1 MSYILT
7 FNAGSSSLKLGL
19 YQSTDDLQLVAQAT
33 VENIGH
39 APASFWSMVPS
50 GEQTPAVSITA
61 RTHDEAMRYLE
72 KWLHQYIT
80 SPQDI
85 LAVGHRIVHGG
96 SLYYRAT
103 LISSR
108 VLSDLNDLRDIDPD
122 HMPAALESIAALQS
136 SYPHAPH
143 IACFDT
149 AFYRDLPP
157 VAQRLPLPRSLHDKG
172 LRRYGFHGLS
182 YGYLLHDFYT
192 HEGSVAARGR
202 IVMAHLG
209 SGSSLCA
216 IKNGKPVDTTMGF
229 TPAGGIPMST
239 RSGDIDPGVM
249 WYLHRTIGQS
259 PEQFNTMVNTQS
271 GLLGVSGK
279 TADMRELLRLQGDNS
294 HAAEAIEL
302 YCYSITKAI
311 GALSASVG
319 GLDSLIFS
327 GGIGERSAEI
337 RERICQ
343 NFDYLGIR
351 LNPARNT
358 ANERL
363 ISEDG
368 APVGVHVIPTD
379 ESQMIA
385 SETYR
390 VILGRN

>member
-1 MSYILT
+1 
-7 FNAGSSSLKLGL
+7 
-19 YQSTDDLQLVAQAT
+19 
-33 VENIGH
+33 
-39 APASFWSMVPS
+39 
-50 GEQTPAVSITA
+50 
-61 RTHDEAMRYLE
+61 
-72 KWLHQYIT
+72 
-80 SPQDI
+80 
-85 LAVGHRIVHGG
+85 
-96 SLYYRAT
+96 
-103 LISSR
+103 
-108 VLSDLNDLRDIDPD
+108 
-122 HMPAALESIAALQS
+122 
-136 SYPHAPH
+136 
-143 IACFDT
+143 
-149 AFYRDLPP
+149 
-157 VAQRLPLPRSLHDKG
+157 
-172 LRRYGFHGLS
+172 
-182 YGYLLHDFYT
+182 
-192 HEGSVAARGR
+192 
-202 IVMAHLG
+202 
-209 SGSSLCA
+209 
-216 IKNGKPVDTTMGF
+216 
-229 TPAGGIPMST
+229 MST

-302 YCYSITKAI
+302 YCYSITKTI